1 MIDIKELRRNQPAI
15 IAALSKRGF
24 ELDAGQLQS
33 LLEQRQQLQTQ
44 VEGLQQIRN
53 ARSKA
58 IGQAQAEG
66 ADITSMRAEV
76 TTLISQ
82 LDDLKAELAKV
93 QIQFRD
99 FMLTIPN
106 VPHESVPGGKDEQD
120 NIELRRIKEQPAFDF
135 VPKDHVALG
144 EQLGYLDFK
153 AAERIAGSRFTVLRG
168 PLACLHNALAQ
179 LMLSVHTREHGYEQV
194 YVPYIVNSEALIGTG
209 QLPKFADDQFRLFD
223 NKQDR
228 YLIAT
233 GEIAATNL
241 VREEILEADMLP
253 LKLVTQTPCFRR
265 EAGSYGK
272 DTRGM
277 IRQHQFEKVELV
289 QIVRPEES
297 WQTLETLTGHAERI
311 MDLLELPYRVVVLCA
326 GDLGFPSAKTYDI
339 EVWLPGQQTY
349 REISSCSN
357 FLDFQARRMQARW
370 RNPTTNKPEWVHTV
384 NGSGLAVGRTLVAVM
399 ENYQDQ
405 NGHIRVPEALAPWMG
420 DIQSIK

>member
-1 MIDIKELRRNQPAI
+1 MLDIKELIRNQPAI
-15 IAALSKRGF
+15 ITALNKRGF
-24 ELDAGQLQS
+24 ELDVGRLQI
-33 LLEQRQQLQTQ
+33 LLTQRQQLQVQ

-53 ARSKA
+53 ERSKA
-58 IGQAQAEG
+58 IGRAQATG
-66 ADITSMRAEV
+66 VDITSMRAEA
-76 TTLISQ
+76 TTLMSQ
-82 LDDLKAELAKV
+82 LDDLKTKLTKA
-93 QIQFRD
+93 QTQFRD

-106 VPHESVPGGKDEQD
+106 LPHESVPNGKDEQD
-120 NIELRRIKEQPAFDF
+120 NIELRRIKEPTAFNF
-135 VPKDHVALG
+135 VAKDHVALG

-153 AAERIAGSRFTVLRG
+153 AAERMAGSRFTVLRG
-168 PLACLHNALAQ
+168 PLARLHNALAQ
-179 LMLSVHTREHGYEQV
+179 LMLSVHTQEHGYEQV
-194 YVPYIVNSEALIGTG
+194 YVPFIVNSEALIGTG
-209 QLPKFADDQFRLFD
+209 QLPKFAGDQFQLRD

-233 GEIAATNL
+233 GEISATNL
-241 VREEILEADMLP
+241 VREEILEADKLP

-289 QIVRPEES
+289 QIVRPKDS
-297 WQTLETLTGHAERI
+297 WQTLEALTGHAERI
-311 MDLLELPYRVVVLCA
+311 MDLLELPYRVMALCA

-339 EVWLPGQQTY
+339 EVWLPGQQAY

-370 RNPTTNKPEWVHTV
+370 RNPATHKPEWVHTV
-384 NGSGLAVGRTLVAVM
+384 NGSGLAVGRALVAVM

-405 NGHIRVPEALAPWMG
+405 NGHIRVPEVLAPWMG
-420 DIQSIK
+420 DIQLIK